1 MIQNPKKVS
10 LTKWHCI
17 PQRLNSMFFE
27 KYFSKEPV
35 ATEEKYLKKSTL
47 AFEVI
52 VHVCTLEI
60 LFFYQISKFVE
71 DSGSFVL

>member
-1 MIQNPKKVS
+1 MANSAFQFSLKHTVIQNPKKVS

-52 VHVCTLEI
+52 VHVH
-60 LFFYQISKFVE
+60 
-71 DSGSFVL
+71 

>member
-1 MIQNPKKVS
+1 MLQNPKKVS

-35 ATEEKYLKKSTL
+35 AMEEKYLKKSTL
-47 AFEVI
+47 AFEVYT
-52 VHVCTLEI
+52 CTLDI

-71 DSGSFVL
+71 DSGSFIL